1 MRARYSTRIRP
12 GRDQDDIWIA
22 FNALPLCLLP
32 LAQYR
37 QAPAEL
43 RWLDEVMNSIPQ
55 GKQRNDFFDDR
66 TLFMSNLEKH
76 LASLYT
82 ARGTHVR
89 SSAVGKVYCSQHLLR
104 PSDDDVSDAAT
115 EDEIEGLSMKIN
127 NYSRGLEKARKSQA
141 DSPSSTRAS
150 SLMMIEDLAKQHD
163 GVISPLLKAYRDFC
177 PVAEICLPCA
187 AELGRLGK
195 ISSSENPDIYRPRT

>member
-1 MRARYSTRIRP
+1 MFTTS
-12 GRDQDDIWIA
+12 
-22 FNALPLCLLP
+22 

-37 QAPAEL
+37 HAPAEF

-55 GKQRNDFFDDR
+55 GKQRNDFFDDWA
-66 TLFMSNLEKH
+66 LYMLNLERH

-82 ARGTHVR
+82 ARGTPV
-89 SSAVGKVYCSQHLLR
+89 SSSVVGKVYCSRHLLR
-104 PSDDDVSDAAT
+104 PFDDDVSDAAT
-115 EDEIEGLSMKIN
+115 EDEIEGLLMKIN
-127 NYSRGLEKARKSQA
+127 NYSRGLEKARKSRA

-150 SLMMIEDLAKQHD
+150 SLMVIEDLAKQHE

-195 ISSSENPDIYRPRT
+195 ISLSENPDILSTEDVVSCLPVQKTTATV